1 MQSTE
6 FVRVLTFNKSSVLI
20 AKLPPIKNHWHVKAN
35 KNDKNDNSYEARLGN
50 TESSVPSHLFESGYA
65 IVSAPDA
72 LSSATS
78 TSFRNPATYCNDK
91 VTLVN
96 KRMIEKAIPESI
108 EHTGLTTVTS
118 SPSQRVICIPHI
130 FEPSDDLKDELFQN
144 IPHATRVGNERS
156 YERWLY
162 QNNKNTQ
169 TKEVTIIMNPSRQ
182 YTIDGV
188 DEDAVITINLLE
200 NSNMRAETNNNQQ
213 QLWSNM
219 CTTVQLERGSILY
232 LDSRL
237 FFDVNVKV
245 EKQNRT
251 PWIAMVATINCYSP
265 NNSKAQSEGKD
276 KLDTTTAFFDDMIV
290 QQKQQKVK

>member
-20 AKLPPIKNHWHVKAN
+20 AKSPPTKNHWHVEAN
-35 KNDKNDNSYEARLGN
+35 EDDNSYEGRWGN

-72 LSSATS
+72 ISSETS

-91 VTLVN
+91 VSLVN
-96 KRMIEKAIPESI
+96 ERMIEKAIPESI
-108 EHTGLTTVTS
+108 ENTGLTTVTS
-118 SPSQRVICIPHI
+118 SLSQRVICIPHI
-130 FEPSDDLKDELFQN
+130 LEPSDDLKDELSQN
-144 IPHATRVGNERS
+144 IPHATNVGNERS

-169 TKEVTIIMNPSRQ
+169 TKEVTIIMNPSLQ

-200 NSNMRAETNNNQQ
+200 NSNMRAETNNKQQ

-219 CTTVQLERGSILY
+219 CTTVELKRGSILY

-237 FFDVNVKV
+237 FFDLNVKV
-245 EKQNRT
+245 KKQNRT
-251 PWIAMVATINCYSP
+251 PWIAMVATINSYSP
-265 NNSKAQSEGKD
+265 NNSKAQSEGKGQ
-276 KLDTTTAFFDDMIV
+276 LSTGTALFDDMML
-290 QQKQQKVK
+290 QAKNKKAK